1 LRQIGP
7 IGTTA
12 WVVVGLLLLVS
23 GVLGGRVEV
32 IHGQFRSG
40 FQPLSIGVG
49 LIAFPAVVLGWQ
61 WLRSRQVHDRLQA
74 TGALPT
80 LVNMLVF
87 AALVL
92 TPLYAPALSFTSGAA
107 LVFYGASMLLAALRG
122 YSGCEVLAVSNWIL
136 GRATRSAAWVP
147 STSWSVARGGN
158 WGRFGSPSSDFVLL
172 GSVPTPPLLGTD
184 QSSSFSRRNSV

>member
-1 LRQIGP
+1 MPVQSQVCTRPWLARRRTWGLRQIGP

-12 WVVVGLLLLVS
+12 RVVVGLLLLVS

-122 YSGCEVLAVSNWIL
+122 YSGCEVLAGVQLDSGQ
-136 GRATRSAAWVP
+136 GRPGRLPGSRRPAGASREGVTGDVSAARLR
-147 STSWSVARGGN
+147 T
-158 WGRFGSPSSDFVLL
+158 
-172 GSVPTPPLLGTD
+172 
-184 QSSSFSRRNSV
+184 SSF